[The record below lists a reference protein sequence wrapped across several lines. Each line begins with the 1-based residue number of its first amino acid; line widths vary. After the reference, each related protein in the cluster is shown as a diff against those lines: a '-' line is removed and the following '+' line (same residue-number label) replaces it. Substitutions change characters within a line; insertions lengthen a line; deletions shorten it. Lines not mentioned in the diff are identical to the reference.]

1 MAGIRQQTPTPSDEV
16 ALIGRHTQQ
25 RSVVLEALIRADG
38 FVSAQVLHGQLASD
52 GTPVGLSTVYR
63 TLTALTDA
71 GRADLVRDTNG
82 ERLFRY
88 RPGPDHRHY
97 LICTECGLSRPVDSG
112 PVEDWAD
119 GIAQDFGFANVRH
132 TVELSGVCP
141 GCGRGHAAADG
152 SLQGAGDVG

>member
-1 MAGIRQQTPTPSDEV
+1 MSTERGRLMARTRQRTPAEV
-16 ALIGRHTQQ
+16 ALIGRHTHQ
-25 RSVVLEALIRADG
+25 RSVVLKALIRADG
-38 FVSAQVLHGQLASD
+38 FVGAQALHAQLAAN

-63 TLTALTDA
+63 TLTRLADA
-71 GRADLVRDTNG
+71 GRADLVRDAGG

-112 PVEDWAD
+112 PIEDWAD
-119 GIAQDFGFANVRH
+119 AIAQDSGFANVRH

-141 GCGRGHAAADG
+141 DCG
-152 SLQGAGDVG
+152 

>member
-1 MAGIRQQTPTPSDEV
+1 MARTRQRTPNEV

-25 RSVVLEALIRADG
+25 RSVVLAAFIRADG
-38 FVSAQVLHGQLASD
+38 FVGAQALHSQLAAD

-63 TLTALTDA
+63 TLTRLADA
-71 GRADLVRDTNG
+71 GRADLVRDPGG

-97 LICTECGLSRPVDSG
+97 LICTECGLNRPVDSG
-112 PVEDWAD
+112 PIEDWAD
-119 GIAQDFGFANVRH
+119 GIAQDSGFAHVRH

-141 GCGRGHAAADG
+141 DCGRAPATAERR
-152 SLQGAGDVG
+152 

>member
-1 MAGIRQQTPTPSDEV
+1 MAPTRQRTPTEV

-25 RSVVLEALIRADG
+25 RSVVLQAFIRADG
-38 FVSAQVLHGQLASD
+38 FVGAQALHAQLVAD

-63 TLTALTDA
+63 TLTRLAGA
-71 GRADLVRDTNG
+71 GRADLVRDPGG

-112 PVEDWAD
+112 PIEDWAD
-119 GIAQDFGFANVRH
+119 GIAQESGFAHVRH

-141 GCGRGHAAADG
+141 DCRGGQAATER
-152 SLQGAGDVG
+152 Q

>member
-1 MAGIRQQTPTPSDEV
+1 MESDRQHAPAPLADVT
-16 ALIGRHTQQ
+16 LIGRLTHQ
-25 RSVVLEALIRADG
+25 RTAVVDALIRAEG
-38 FVSAQVLHGQLASD
+38 FVGAQALHNRLAADGSA
-52 GTPVGLSTVYR
+52 VGLSTVYR
-63 TLTALTDA
+63 TLTALAAA
-71 GRADLVRDTNG
+71 GRADLVRDAAG

-119 GIAQDFGFANVRH
+119 TIAQTSGFANVRH

-141 GCGRGHAAADG
+141 DCGSRHAAAERR
-152 SLQGAGDVG
+152 